1 MVPYT
6 AVLPPAFHFSTQV
19 CTTAV
24 VFQRSHGGSA
34 HILHYTH
41 CQIKK
46 PSEKGALGARTAHL
60 DMITEIPMRSD
71 SPPRS
76 STIARTRTRLAAVKS
91 DRNLYGSVP
100 ATPPAPRVQHSRL
113 YQLLNSSS
121 QAHGSV
127 LFDRALLLLILANV
141 YVDVMLTV
149 DEWAAQHGAAAKVFE
164 TVSSLLFIAVES
176 CVEINQ

>member
-1 MVPYT
+1 M
-6 AVLPPAFHFSTQV
+6 
-19 CTTAV
+19 
-24 VFQRSHGGSA
+24 
-34 HILHYTH
+34 
-41 CQIKK
+41 
-46 PSEKGALGARTAHL
+46 
-60 DMITEIPMRSD
+60 D
-71 SPPRS
+71 PPRS
-76 STIARTRTRLAAVKS
+76 STVARTRTRLAAVKS
-91 DRNLYGSVP
+91 DRHLYGSVP
-100 ATPPAPRVQHSRL
+100 APPAARVQHSKL

>member
-1 MVPYT
+1 
-6 AVLPPAFHFSTQV
+6 
-19 CTTAV
+19 
-24 VFQRSHGGSA
+24 
-34 HILHYTH
+34 
-41 CQIKK
+41 
-46 PSEKGALGARTAHL
+46 
-60 DMITEIPMRSD
+60 MIAEIPLTSTD
-71 SPPRS
+71 PPRS
-76 STIARTRTRLAAVKS
+76 STVARTRTRLAAAKS
-91 DRNLYGSVP
+91 DRHLYGSVP
-100 ATPPAPRVQHSRL
+100 ATAPPAARVQHSKL

-121 QAHGSV
+121 RAHGSV

>member
-1 MVPYT
+1 
-6 AVLPPAFHFSTQV
+6 
-19 CTTAV
+19 
-24 VFQRSHGGSA
+24 
-34 HILHYTH
+34 
-41 CQIKK
+41 
-46 PSEKGALGARTAHL
+46 
-60 DMITEIPMRSD
+60 MRSD

-100 ATPPAPRVQHSRL
+100 ATPPAPRVQHSKL

-149 DEWAAQHGAAAKVFE
+149 DEWAAQHGAAAKAFE

>member
-1 MVPYT
+1 MP
-6 AVLPPAFHFSTQV
+6 
-19 CTTAV
+19 
-24 VFQRSHGGSA
+24 
-34 HILHYTH
+34 
-41 CQIKK
+41 
-46 PSEKGALGARTAHL
+46 
-60 DMITEIPMRSD
+60 
-71 SPPRS
+71 
-76 STIARTRTRLAAVKS
+76 
-91 DRNLYGSVP
+91 
-100 ATPPAPRVQHSRL
+100 PPAPRAQHSKL
-113 YQLLNSSS
+113 YLLLNSSS

>member
-1 MVPYT
+1 
-6 AVLPPAFHFSTQV
+6 
-19 CTTAV
+19 
-24 VFQRSHGGSA
+24 
-34 HILHYTH
+34 
-41 CQIKK
+41 
-46 PSEKGALGARTAHL
+46 
-60 DMITEIPMRSD
+60 MITEIPMRSD
-71 SPPRS
+71 SPPRG
-76 STIARTRTRLAAVKS
+76 STVARTRTRLAAVKS

>member
-1 MVPYT
+1 
-6 AVLPPAFHFSTQV
+6 
-19 CTTAV
+19 
-24 VFQRSHGGSA
+24 
-34 HILHYTH
+34 
-41 CQIKK
+41 
-46 PSEKGALGARTAHL
+46 
-60 DMITEIPMRSD
+60 MIAEIPLTSMD
-71 SPPRS
+71 PPRS

-100 ATPPAPRVQHSRL
+100 APPPRVQHSKL

>member
-1 MVPYT
+1 M
-6 AVLPPAFHFSTQV
+6 AVCRRQH
-19 CTTAV
+19 
-24 VFQRSHGGSA
+24 
-34 HILHYTH
+34 
-41 CQIKK
+41 
-46 PSEKGALGARTAHL
+46 
-60 DMITEIPMRSD
+60 
-71 SPPRS
+71 
-76 STIARTRTRLAAVKS
+76 
-91 DRNLYGSVP
+91 
-100 ATPPAPRVQHSRL
+100 RVQHSKL

-121 QAHGSV
+121 RAHGSV

>member
-1 MVPYT
+1 
-6 AVLPPAFHFSTQV
+6 
-19 CTTAV
+19 
-24 VFQRSHGGSA
+24 
-34 HILHYTH
+34 
-41 CQIKK
+41 
-46 PSEKGALGARTAHL
+46 
-60 DMITEIPMRSD
+60 MIAEIPLTSMD
-71 SPPRS
+71 PPRS
-76 STIARTRTRLAAVKS
+76 STVARTRTRLAS
-91 DRNLYGSVP
+91 NRHLYGTVP
-100 ATPPAPRVQHSRL
+100 AAPQAARVQHSRL